1 MDELFDDPIRKY
13 LKAEKS
19 KEDDDPMMFNKS
31 KKGLGEIY
39 ENDFRKKILEKD
51 PSAYLTNDL
60 TGPEGQV
67 KREIDDLM
75 KNLFY

>member
-1 MDELFDDPIRKY
+1 
-13 LKAEKS
+13 
-19 KEDDDPMMFNKS
+19 MMFNKS